1 MNIIIGNSIATIA
14 SVLMIYVGM
23 IKERKK
29 ILFVQTLQ
37 IMLLVISNFV
47 LGGIVGGII
56 NIICVI
62 RNILSYYD
70 KLDLKWKIIL
80 SVLSVG
86 LSITFNNLGMI
97 GLLPMF
103 STVLYIWLMNI
114 KDVIKFKWLIVFTNF
129 TWLIYDIMIISIV
142 TAVCDL
148 LSVITGVISIN
159 SIKKDNKKKKDK
171 EKKQ

>member
-29 ILFVQTLQ
+29 ILFVQILQ

-159 SIKKDNKKKKDK
+159 SIKKDNKNKKDK
-171 EKKQ
+171 EKEQ

>member
-171 EKKQ
+171 EKEQ